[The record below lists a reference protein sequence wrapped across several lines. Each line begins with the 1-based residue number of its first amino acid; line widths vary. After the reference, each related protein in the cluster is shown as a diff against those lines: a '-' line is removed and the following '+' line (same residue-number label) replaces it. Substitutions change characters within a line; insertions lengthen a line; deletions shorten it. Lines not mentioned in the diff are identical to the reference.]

1 MKQRLLKTLTLRY
14 AFLTISVFN
23 TLVAHAL
30 TKSSTDNFKEKS
42 IDSVCITSPID
53 CLSRI
58 DLELS
63 KKNQSELVKYDLLQY
78 RFVAL
83 FNLQRNKSLLEETTK
98 WLSHDNLPIPFKIT
112 VYIYHAKSLRAF
124 GKSEKTKI
132 YAEKAITLLKQM
144 NEIFPSP
151 MRLVEL
157 ANLTMQYGEVQQAYS
172 LLSQL
177 TVKFKDSKNALFKTE
192 LHGNLGH
199 AAAKLQKYQ
208 EAEQRWKAAL
218 YWGDIVGNKQQQGVI
233 RYNLADIYE
242 QLAQLNTATLYFEKA
257 LSFSQQAQDSNK
269 ILLIKFRLSQLYVKQ
284 QMNCQAYQLINS
296 IEKSALSLSKQQTYD
311 TLIKHLKPC

>member
-1 MKQRLLKTLTLRY
+1 MQRLLKALTLRY
-14 AFLTISVFN
+14 ALLTLGVIS
-23 TLVAHAL
+23 TPVAHAL
-30 TKSSTDNFKEKS
+30 NKLGDSLKAKS
-42 IDSVCITSPID
+42 IESVCSTSPID
-53 CLSRI
+53 CLTRI
-58 DLELS
+58 DSELS
-63 KKNQSELVKYDLLQY
+63 NENQSQLVKYDLLQY

-83 FNLQRNKSLLEETTK
+83 FNLQRNKSLLQETSK
-98 WLSHDNLPIPFKIT
+98 WLSHDNLPISFKIT
-112 VYIYHAKSLRAF
+112 VYIYHAKSLRSF
-124 GKSEKTKI
+124 GESKKTKI
-132 YAEKAITLLKQM
+132 YAEKAIALLKQM

-172 LLSQL
+172 MLSKL

-208 EAEQRWKAAL
+208 EAKQHWQKAL

-233 RYNLADIYE
+233 RYNLADIYQ

-257 LSFSQQAQDSNK
+257 LLFSQQAQDTK
-269 ILLIKFRLSQLYVKQ
+269 KGLLIRFRLSQLYVKQ
-284 QMNCQAYQLINS
+284 KMNCQAYQLINS
-296 IEKSALSLSKQQTYD
+296 IEKSALPLSKQQAYD
-311 TLIKHLKPC
+311 TLIKNLKPC